1 MTPTDRADDGRRSF
15 DAALA
20 GMRERFIAQR
30 LPGETAAEFVRRVY
44 PGSSLLADEGRG
56 KCGI

>member
-44 PGSSLLADEGRG
+44 PGSSLLAGEGRQG
-56 KCGI
+56 

>member
-1 MTPTDRADDGRRSF
+1 MSPTDRAEDGRRCF

-30 LPGETAAEFVRRVY
+30 LPGETATDFVRRVY
-44 PGSSLLADEGRG
+44 PGSKMLADEGRG
-56 KCGI
+56 